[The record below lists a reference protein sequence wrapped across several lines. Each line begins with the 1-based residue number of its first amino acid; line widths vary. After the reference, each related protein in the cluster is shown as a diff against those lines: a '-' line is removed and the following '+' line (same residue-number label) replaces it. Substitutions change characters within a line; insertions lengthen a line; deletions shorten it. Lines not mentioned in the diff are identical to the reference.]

1 MTGSGAASWLF
12 VPGSRPERFAR
23 AAAAGAHEVIVDL
36 EDAVAPAAKE
46 AARAAAARWVTDDG
60 GRAWVRVNAVD
71 TPWHEEDLAALV
83 GRPGLRGL
91 VVPKAEDPDV
101 LRRIAELLPDGC
113 GVLALVESAAGI
125 VRAPALAGCPG
136 VSGLAFGSIDFALD
150 IDAAETDDTLRY
162 ARSALVVAA
171 RAAGLPPPVD
181 GVSVDTQDTGAVRS
195 AATRAR
201 ELGFGGKLCIHPV
214 QVPIVN
220 TVFAPDPADVAWA
233 RRVLAAAADADADAG
248 VLSVDGRMVDRPVV
262 ERARRLVDRAGG

>member
-1 MTGSGAASWLF
+1 VTGAGAASWLF

-23 AAAAGAHEVIVDL
+23 AAAAGAHEVILDL

-46 AARAAAARWVTDDG
+46 AARAEAARWVTDG

-71 TPWHEEDLAALV
+71 TPWHDEDLAALV

-101 LRRIAELLPDGC
+101 LRRIAESLPDGC
-113 GVLALVESAAGI
+113 GLLALVESAAGI
-125 VRAPALAGCPG
+125 LRAPAVAGSPG

-150 IDAAETDDTLRY
+150 IDAAETDDALRY

-181 GVSVDTQDTGAVRS
+181 GVTVDTRDTDAVRS
-195 AATRAR
+195 AAARAR

-214 QVPIVN
+214 QVPTVN

-233 RRVLAAAADADADAG
+233 RRVLAAAAGADADAG